1 MGKLNKK
8 LKIIKNL
15 AKDKSN
21 HLANWIKNVWKLI
34 KQKKPCAKYKS
45 SELNCK
51 CVVAESSSLRAQI
64 HFHYLAETEWDQFIG
79 EENMDVVG
87 EAQTV
92 QTRVALSGK
101 RGKIELGR
109 MEENWLEGRG

>member
-1 MGKLNKK
+1 MCENLFL
-8 LKIIKNL
+8 LK
-15 AKDKSN
+15 S
-21 HLANWIKNVWKLI
+21 
-34 KQKKPCAKYKS
+34 CAKYKS